1 MERERRCE
9 GSGQRREWE
18 GGDCVF
24 GRLGKKGKS
33 VFIHPLLLHS
43 SASSFFFPL
52 WLFFAFTF
60 SFLEI
65 ALLSAL
71 FIFAKFILFVS
82 FSLFFCEKKFVFF
95 FSYLGM
101 HWIIPVSVLLL
112 QILWSS
118 GGKRHRYRIRKGHDT
133 NDSFFLT
140 P

>member
-82 FSLFFCEKKFVFF
+82 FSLFFLREEICFLFF
-95 FSYLGM
+95 IFRNALDNSS
-101 HWIIPVSVLLL
+101 VSIVVANTLV
-112 QILWSS
+112 
-118 GGKRHRYRIRKGHDT
+118 KRWKTTSI
-133 NDSFFLT
+133 
-140 P
+140 

>member
-43 SASSFFFPL
+43 SASSFFFP
-52 WLFFAFTF
+52 FGY
-60 SFLEI
+60 
-65 ALLSAL
+65 
-71 FIFAKFILFVS
+71 
-82 FSLFFCEKKFVFF
+82 FSLLPFPFWRLLCSLLCLYSPNSFCLFLSLFFFCEKKFVFF

-101 HWIIPVSVLLL
+101 HWIIPVLVLLL